1 MQVRYTMWP
10 FDYCRIRSRMDS
22 LSQHRLPAHYKLLL
36 LTLLF
41 SVQYTGTPVFAQQE
55 TTPVIVDAA
64 EEVALIEEVS
74 LTGTVISPRVA
85 NLSTEV
91 SGIVDAINVDIG
103 DRVETGDEILHL
115 NSELEELSLAAA
127 RAVTEQAEQE
137 LADAKRRL
145 TDAKALAERQTVSAN
160 ALESLAAEVRIDNAQ
175 VNRFRAEEQRQAAR
189 LRRHKLTAPFSGVI
203 NRKLVEQGEWIQ
215 PGQAVV
221 ELVATSNLR
230 IDFQVPQ
237 SVYTKMDQATG
248 VIVNLDAFSG
258 QGFDGKI
265 ESVIPVNDPATRTF
279 LIRVALD
286 EPRINLAPGMSA
298 SAALKLKT
306 GNRGVVVQRDAI
318 MRYPDGR
325 ITVWVIKQENGKTT
339 VSERQ
344 VQPGSSFDGKIAIN
358 SGLSPDALV
367 VIQGNESLHEGQ
379 AVTVKLSE

>member
-1 MQVRYTMWP
+1 MNSLAKHRFMAP
-10 FDYCRIRSRMDS
+10 F
-22 LSQHRLPAHYKLLL
+22 KLLL
-36 LTLLF
+36 LILLF
-41 SVQYTGTPVFAQQE
+41 IELYTGTSAFAQQE
-55 TTPVIVDAA
+55 STPVIVDAA

-115 NSELEELSLAAA
+115 NSELEELSLDAA
-127 RAVTEQAEQE
+127 RAVTEQARQE

-145 TDAKALAERQTVSAN
+145 TDAKELAKRQTVSAN
-160 ALESLAAEVRIDNAQ
+160 DLESLAAEVRIDTAQ

-203 NRKLVEQGEWIQ
+203 SRKLVEQGEWIQ
-215 PGQAVV
+215 PGQAVI

-237 SVYTKMDQATG
+237 SIYTKLDQATG
-248 VIVNLDAFSG
+248 VLVNLDAFSE

-265 ESVIPVNDPATRTF
+265 ETVIPVNDPATRTF
-279 LIRVALD
+279 LIRVVLD
-286 EPRINLAPGMSA
+286 DPEVDLAPGMSA

-306 GNRGVVVQRDAI
+306 GIRGVVVQRDAI

-325 ITVWVIKQENGKTT
+325 ITVWVIKQENGNAT
-339 VSERQ
+339 VTERR
-344 VQPGSSFDGKIAIN
+344 VKPGLSFNGKVAIN

-379 AVTVKLSE
+379 AVTVRYSE